1 MGDTTYTDTVRHCY
15 ELIDAGR
22 LEEFLANFHDDV
34 VYERQ
39 GMPDMH
45 GALALRRF
53 YEHDRVIATGR
64 HSLDQVIADGPWV
77 AVRGRFTGTL
87 KDGSDV
93 DFRFRDWVH
102 FRGGRI
108 DHRETLFPTFKV

>member
-1 MGDTTYTDTVRHCY
+1 MGDTTYTDTVRRCY
-15 ELIDAGR
+15 ELIDTGR
-22 LEEFLANFHDDV
+22 LEDFLANFHDDV

-39 GMPDMH
+39 GRPEMQ
-45 GALALRRF
+45 GATALRRF

-77 AVRGRFTGTL
+77 AVRGTFAGTL

-93 DFRFRDWVH
+93 DFRFIDWVH

-108 DHRETLFPTFKV
+108 DRRETLFPTFKI

>member
-1 MGDTTYTDTVRHCY
+1 MTHADTVRRCY
-15 ELIDAGR
+15 DLIDADR
-22 LEEFLANFHDDV
+22 LEEFLANFHHDI

-39 GMPDMH
+39 GMSDIR
-45 GALALRRF
+45 GATALRRF
-53 YEHDRVIATGR
+53 YEHDRIISSGR

-93 DFRFRDWVH
+93 DFRFRDWAH

-108 DHRETLFPTFKV
+108 DHRETLFPTFEV